1 MKLDIVGMVSGL
13 PVLLLI
19 LLVLCSFQATAAH
32 GADRPTVRVTTG
44 VVQINGWQGDLV
56 KHNPN
61 LSRWHW
67 NPVYVYKQGLVG
79 GGRKNTNAAGERS
92 RASAPP
98 PMLPEG
104 SRYVKPVH
112 VPFNPKA
119 LAEVEAK
126 TQAKGLLI
134 PNRSNEIVKGKLLPV
149 VKESQTALAPPAQ
162 SAVKQAEYSTYDT
175 TQIRSNASVHGE
187 LKEKKVAA
195 KASPVSSD
203 LTPGA
208 KEKKLEELKASP
220 KSLAKAH
227 KL

>member
-1 MKLDIVGMVSGL
+1 
-13 PVLLLI
+13 
-19 LLVLCSFQATAAH
+19 
-32 GADRPTVRVTTG
+32 
-44 VVQINGWQGDLV
+44 
-56 KHNPN
+56 
-61 LSRWHW
+61 
-67 NPVYVYKQGLVG
+67 
-79 GGRKNTNAAGERS
+79 
-92 RASAPP
+92 
-98 PMLPEG
+98 MLPEG

>member
-1 MKLDIVGMVSGL
+1 VSGL

-19 LLVLCSFQATAAH
+19 LLVLCSFEAAAAH

-79 GGRKNTNAAGERS
+79 GGRKNTSPAGQSIRS
-92 RASAPP
+92 SAPP

-126 TQAKGLLI
+126 AQAKGLLMQ
-134 PNRSNEIVKGKLLPV
+134 NRSNETVQGKLQPG
-149 VKESQTALAPPAQ
+149 VKERETALAPPAQ
-162 SAVKQAEYSTYDT
+162 STLKQAEYSTYDT
-175 TQIRSNASVHGE
+175 TQIHSNASVHGE
-187 LKEKKVAA
+187 LKEKKVEAA
-195 KASPVSSD
+195 KVLPASSH
-203 LTPGA
+203 LTAGS
-208 KEKKLEELKASP
+208 KEKKIEELKALP
-220 KSLAKAH
+220 KSLSKAH